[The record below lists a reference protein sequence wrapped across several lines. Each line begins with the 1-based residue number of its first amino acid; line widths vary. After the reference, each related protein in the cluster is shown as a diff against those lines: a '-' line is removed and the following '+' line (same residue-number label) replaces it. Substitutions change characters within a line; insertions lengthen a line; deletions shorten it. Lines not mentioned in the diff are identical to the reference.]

1 MSAPIGLALARIVPV
16 ATTFAITMCHFD
28 QLLIF
33 SSLHSGTNGAS
44 RGGRSVA
51 PHVMRKYVQGALP
64 VIIVLEFSSYGILGW
79 NVYQRLPLWKWYAV
93 GLLCFLSHL
102 VNAPYSWRL
111 ITTIM
116 KGDEETEKQEKKE
129 LSAAL
134 DRFLLMTKLRLIFTE
149 LPLMCIVVS
158 GALAGL

>member
-1 MSAPIGLALARIVPV
+1 MASQIGLSLARIVPV

-33 SSLHSGTNGAS
+33 SSMHDAPETGNRTA
-44 RGGRSVA
+44 RSFA

-64 VIIVLEFSSYGILGW
+64 VIILLEFTSYFTLGW
-79 NVYQRLPLWKWYAV
+79 NVYHRVPMWKGYAV
-93 GLLCFLSHL
+93 GLVCFLSHL
-102 VNAPYSWRL
+102 VNAPFSWGL

-116 KGDEETEKQEKKE
+116 KSDEEQEKQGKMD

-134 DRFLLMTKLRLIFTE
+134 DRFLFMTKLRLVFTE
-149 LPLMCIVVS
+149 LPLIYIVVS
-158 GALAGL
+158 GALAGG

>member
-1 MSAPIGLALARIVPV
+1 MAAPVVTRIIPV

-33 SSLHSGTNGAS
+33 SSLHSTTNVAGRGA
-44 RGGRSVA
+44 RGVA

-64 VIIVLEFSSYGILGW
+64 IIIVLEFTSYGTLGW
-79 NVYQRLPLWKWYAV
+79 NVYHRLPMWKWYSV

-111 ITTIM
+111 ITMIM
-116 KGDEETEKQEKKE
+116 KGDEETEKHEKKE

-134 DRFLLMTKLRLIFTE
+134 DKFLFMTKLRLVFTE
-149 LPLMCIVVS
+149 FPLLFIVVS
-158 GALAGL
+158 GALAGI

>member
-1 MSAPIGLALARIVPV
+1 MSTSVGLSLSRIVPV

-33 SSLHSGTNGAS
+33 SSLHSANNAVNRGA
-44 RGGRSVA
+44 RSIA

-64 VIIVLEFSSYGILGW
+64 IIIVLEFTSYGTLGW
-79 NVYQRLPLWKWYAV
+79 NVYHRLPLWKWYAV

-102 VNAPYSWRL
+102 VNAPYSWSL

-116 KGDEETEKQEKKE
+116 KGDEETEKHEKKDF
-129 LSAAL
+129 SAAF
-134 DRFLLMTKLRLIFTE
+134 DRFLLMTKLRLVFTE
-149 LPLMCIVVS
+149 LPVLCIVLS
-158 GALAGL
+158 GALAGI